1 MDFIY
6 NYYVAILILA
16 IIFFLI
22 SNQNI
27 SILISIIIIIIIAYF
42 YFPQINN
49 YNNSIKTSFDN
60 KIKILNND
68 IKDKS
73 KYSHLNVNFFIKD
86 FPTSLK
92 YLPNDKFLIE
102 LLLNLRFIKV
112 FDEGKFD
119 NLINL
124 FENFLKIYI
133 FILGNRYDINTYF
146 TTFIDLRTTIIKEL
160 YSIYIIIPLKLKFI
174 YGINVY
180 NTIKLSIND
189 FISYSRK
196 MIIILERFGYENKKI
211 VYLPDTKFKPFQKN
225 NIDVF

>member
-22 SNQNI
+22 SNQNL

-42 YFPQINN
+42 YFPKINDF
-49 YNNSIKTSFDN
+49 NNSIKTSFNN
-60 KIKILNND
+60 KIKLLNND
-68 IKDKS
+68 IKDKA
-73 KYSHLNVNFFIKD
+73 KYSHLDNNFFIKD
-86 FPTSLK
+86 FPNSLK
-92 YLPNDKFLIE
+92 YLPNDKFLTE

-133 FILGNRYDINTYF
+133 FILGNRYDINTHF

-160 YSIYIIIPLKLKFI
+160 YSIYIIIPIKLKFI

-189 FISYSRK
+189 FISHSRK